1 MQGHLAPSLTSVVT
15 GDQSLG
21 PFGKVT
27 LKKVICLQQGPPPE
41 DQLHSPDLNIS
52 NNLVGILCD
61 YTVLK
66 EARSYVYNRPRS
78 EAMCV
83 PSPENSQYPGKGLT
97 LGHQPHH
104 MYHLIESAKAQETVT
119 RFPSWCCLGPFPI

>member
-1 MQGHLAPSLTSVVT
+1 MATLAPSLTSVVT

-21 PFGKVT
+21 LFGKVT
-27 LKKVICLQQGPPPE
+27 LKEIKCPQLGPPPE

-52 NNLVGILCD
+52 NNLAEILCD

-66 EARSYVYNRPRS
+66 EARSYVYNRLR
-78 EAMCV
+78 CV

-104 MYHLIESAKAQETVT
+104 IYHLIESAKSQETVT
-119 RFPSWCCLGPFPI
+119 RFPS